1 MGGQFQ
7 SHALI
12 AIRKAI
18 ELEPDKLKIP
28 KYLELQGHIESSI
41 GKIDLALQSF
51 QRAKQIIKDNPKL
64 FTSAEASDLEKRIS
78 KAIDDLNIET
88 ET

>member
-1 MGGQFQ
+1 MGGQYQ
-7 SHALI
+7 SLALV

-18 ELEPDKLKIP
+18 ELEPNKMLVP
-28 KYLELQGHIESSI
+28 KYLELQGHIQSSI
-41 GKIDLALQSF
+41 GKIGLALQSF
-51 QRAKQIIKDNPKL
+51 QRAKQIIKGNPKL

-78 KAIDDLNIET
+78 KAIDELNTET

>member
-12 AIRKAI
+12 TIRKAI

-28 KYLELQGHIESSI
+28 KYLELQGRIELSI
-41 GKIDLALQSF
+41 GKIEMALDSF
-51 QRAKQIIKDNPKL
+51 QRAKQIIRDNPKL
-64 FTSAEASDLEKRIS
+64 FTSSEAFELEKRIIS
-78 KAIDDLNIET
+78 AVNELNSRAET
-88 ET
+88 

>member
-18 ELEPDKLKIP
+18 ELEPDKLQIP

-41 GKIDLALQSF
+41 GKIALALDSF
-51 QRAKQIIKDNPKL
+51 QRAKQIIRDNPKL
-64 FTSAEASDLEKRIS
+64 FTSAEASELEKGIIS
-78 KAIDDLNIET
+78 AIKQLNSKT